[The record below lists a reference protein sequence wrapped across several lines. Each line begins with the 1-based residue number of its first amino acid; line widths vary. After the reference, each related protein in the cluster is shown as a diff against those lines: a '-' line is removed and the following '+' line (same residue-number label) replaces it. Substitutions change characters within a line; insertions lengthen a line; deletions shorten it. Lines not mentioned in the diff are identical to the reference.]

1 MIRQTSDRIDPKRRN
16 VISHKKQ
23 QFADA
28 TYKQQEYPHRL
39 NFYDV
44 APTAEIKLEEFEQ
57 WAIDR
62 LRGTYRAMF
71 LLFSAPTLFPSP
83 PLPSLSAPPPALL
96 NVHFPTPTND
106 RQIQSIM
113 YILSETP
120 TYTPFF
126 TQQQSSL
133 NSNPVPSG
141 TRPPPKPSP
150 T

>member
-16 VISHKKQ
+16 VISYRKR

-62 LRGTYRAMF
+62 LRGTSCYPPPRPALRASP
-71 LLFSAPTLFPSP
+71 LRPHPPTLYL
-83 PLPSLSAPPPALL
+83 PLPCPLPRPTCPSTSPFSLRSYRNTCENSNHHGPPACLC
-96 NVHFPTPTND
+96 
-106 RQIQSIM
+106 
-113 YILSETP
+113 
-120 TYTPFF
+120 
-126 TQQQSSL
+126 
-133 NSNPVPSG
+133 
-141 TRPPPKPSP
+141 
-150 T
+150 